1 MYNIIIYFPFP
12 MKPTS
17 GGVERVSKVLGDWFE
32 RQGHSVT
39 YVSDYFLDNTSI
51 LPNDKVGL
59 YDEENLRAFERY
71 IQEKEIDY
79 IINQAGI
86 LPQSYPLM
94 KMNRG
99 STKIISVFHNSLYG
113 MYSHPNI
120 GINHRML
127 LKFAELSS
135 VKWLFRKLFYH
146 KYNSFLKGI
155 VLNSDAVVLL
165 SESYKSELKHFAGVD
180 GELVVSIGNPLTLPI
195 MSAEFNKKKEIIYLG
210 RLSWQKRPDILLDIW
225 RIVYK
230 RHSDWTLRFIGDGE
244 MKEYLAREI
253 KKKNIRNVY
262 LEGTRNPESYLKDA
276 SILGMT
282 SSYEGFP
289 LVLYE
294 AMNYGVVPIALN
306 TFAGL
311 KDIVS
316 NGYDGIVVSSG
327 GYATFI
333 KEMERLMEDT
343 SELQR
348 MSRNCLN
355 TVKDKTIDNIG
366 EKWIE
371 LFERI

>member
-1 MYNIIIYFPFP
+1 

-262 LEGTRNPESYLKDA
+262 LEGTRNPESYLKDT